1 MAFDQNTRNRLARFV
16 GDARALLTEEFTRQL
31 QRTYGIDPTSGEVT
45 AVDRLAGISDAE
57 RQTAGPLRETAE
69 HYMPGFARLPAK
81 SRRDTIERIAREQ
94 AFIVL
99 N

>member
-45 AVDRLAGISDAE
+45 AVERLSTRRRKSVYGILIGRTMSSQDA
-57 RQTAGPLRETAE
+57 
-69 HYMPGFARLPAK
+69 
-81 SRRDTIERIAREQ
+81 
-94 AFIVL
+94 V
-99 N
+99 